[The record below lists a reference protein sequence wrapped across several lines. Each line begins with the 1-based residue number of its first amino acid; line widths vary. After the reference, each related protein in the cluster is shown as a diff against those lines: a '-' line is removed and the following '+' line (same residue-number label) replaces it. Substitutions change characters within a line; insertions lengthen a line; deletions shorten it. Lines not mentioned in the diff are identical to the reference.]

1 MDTPKARAGWLP
13 VSQYTEYH
21 DQVDQEPREPARP
34 EPPPSSSSKR
44 DAVRQAASGK
54 FEAISAAGMVGTAG
68 LSFVIALVIG
78 AVIGWWLDKV
88 TGWSPLF
95 FFVFFL
101 LGLVAGIRNVY
112 LATKKYLK

>member
-1 MDTPKARAGWLP
+1 M
-13 VSQYTEYH
+13 
-21 DQVDQEPREPARP
+21 DQEPREPARA
-34 EPPPSSSSKR
+34 EPPPGPVIASGTPRVK
-44 DAVRQAASGK
+44 AASGR
-54 FEAISAAGMVGTAG
+54 FEAISAAGMVGAAG

-78 AVIGWWLDKV
+78 AVIGWWLDKA

>member
-1 MDTPKARAGWLP
+1 M
-13 VSQYTEYH
+13 SQYTEYD
-21 DQVDQEPREPARP
+21 DQVEQPPAEDRT
-34 EPPPSSSSKR
+34 PPPPGSPSTR
-44 DAVRQAASGK
+44 DTARRAASAK
-54 FEAISAAGMVGTAG
+54 FEAIRTAGMVGTAG
-68 LSFVIALVIG
+68 LSFVFALIIG

-95 FFVFFL
+95 FLVFFM